1 MEEDQG
7 REEIEIGREETGKGT
22 DLDKDRGKGISG
34 ISNSSD
40 TE

>member
-1 MEEDQG
+1 MY
-7 REEIEIGREETGKGT
+7 REETGKGT
-22 DLDKDRGKGISG
+22 DLDRDSDEDTGKGTSG